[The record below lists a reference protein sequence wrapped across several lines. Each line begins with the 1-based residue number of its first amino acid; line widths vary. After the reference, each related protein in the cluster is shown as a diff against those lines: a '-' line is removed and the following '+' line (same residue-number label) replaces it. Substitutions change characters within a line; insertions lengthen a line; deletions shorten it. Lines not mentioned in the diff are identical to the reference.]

1 MIIKLLIYFALGYLA
16 YKLFKF
22 IMRPRISTAHRAKA
36 QGTGQIDD
44 IMIKDPYCE
53 THFAKKDGVHLNL
66 RGEDFYFCSSEC
78 RDKYLAQHS
87 NANTQ
92 QE

>member
-16 YKLFKF
+16 YKLFKLL
-22 IMRPRISTAHRAKA
+22 MRPRISPAHSAKA
-36 QGTGQIDD
+36 QSVGQIDD

-53 THFAKKDGVHLNL
+53 THFAKRDGVHLSL
-66 RGEDFYFCSSEC
+66 RGEDLYFCSSEC
-78 RDKYLAQHS
+78 RDKYLANHS
-87 NANTQ
+87 NSNTQ